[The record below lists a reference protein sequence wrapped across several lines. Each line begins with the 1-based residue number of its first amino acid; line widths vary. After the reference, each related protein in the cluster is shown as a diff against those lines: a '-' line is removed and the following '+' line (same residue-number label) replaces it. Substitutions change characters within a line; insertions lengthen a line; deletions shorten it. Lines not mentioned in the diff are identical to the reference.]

1 MTSEHYLLHFNP
13 SYRSTSYSTVSSKS
27 DLTNSDHLCINIEI
41 NRGNHMY
48 LGDFNIIN
56 ILSGVVGFTTI
67 SAISAYHH

>member
-1 MTSEHYLLHFNP
+1 M
-13 SYRSTSYSTVSSKS
+13 SSKS